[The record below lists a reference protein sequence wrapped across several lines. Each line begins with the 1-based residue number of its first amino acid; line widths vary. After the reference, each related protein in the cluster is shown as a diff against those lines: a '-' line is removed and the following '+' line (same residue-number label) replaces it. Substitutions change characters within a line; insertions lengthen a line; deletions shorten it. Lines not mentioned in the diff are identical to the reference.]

1 MVLSKLYSNA
11 LMASLNS
18 RVGAYEH
25 AATSDSRQE
34 SRVTSRRFNTAQ
46 FTSVGIP
53 VTTDGFEWVNGS
65 DGQSAESVRLLT
77 MRAETGAEQLVKQI
91 TGIREDKITGIRE
104 DKRSTST
111 FKYYLDQPWPCID
124 AVIQQRAS
132 RGV

>member
-91 TGIREDKITGIRE
+91 TGIREDK
-104 DKRSTST
+104 RSTST